1 MSRAE
6 DLGLLLLGIKISL
19 AISVSQYTE
28 ETAVLEKKKKKC
40 CFYEVKAYRLSMPPS
55 YN

>member
-28 ETAVLEKKKKKC
+28 ETAFEKKKKC